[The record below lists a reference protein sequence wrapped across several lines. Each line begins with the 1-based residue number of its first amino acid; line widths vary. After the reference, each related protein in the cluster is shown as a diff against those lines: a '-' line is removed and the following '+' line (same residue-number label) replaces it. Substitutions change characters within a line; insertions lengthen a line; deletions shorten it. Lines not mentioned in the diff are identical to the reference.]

1 MEIRIRL
8 GAGIARLASTPLL
21 TVELPDG
28 ATVDALYER
37 LGEDHPDLAPV
48 LRSALPVIGAR
59 HAEPTQALAHG
70 EEVALLIPVAGGGP
84 TSAIRTSEEL
94 RWRPS
99 R

>member
-48 LRSALPVIGAR
+48 LSSALPVIGAT
-59 HAEPTQALAHG
+59 P
-70 EEVALLIPVAGGGP
+70 
-84 TSAIRTSEEL
+84 SAPR
-94 RWRPS
+94 RWRTARRS
-99 R
+99 RC